1 MAASVEDWMCVE
13 LDKLGLPASEDN
25 AKYILSIET
34 AEDLEEYMHE
44 LLGDSNPKVLAFI
57 KELLVRW
64 RATVTVSDD
73 TQVYRKSTDDD
84 IYFGGR
90 GGAAGKQK
98 TSDRS
103 NKHSISKN
111 VINGNSKHPKESL
124 QDNTPLA
131 NVVDMKKKTKFV
143 PLYSQEGQ
151 EKSVLQIPGRHSCE
165 CQAAK
170 HKLINNCLQCG
181 RVVCDQEGSGP
192 CFHCGN
198 LEEHEIIS
206 RGSRKSEQLRQ
217 RLMKDVGDK
226 PLPFQN
232 SRTSAGLDKA
242 IQHKDKLLN
251 YDKTSVQRTKVIDD
265 ESDYFSTD
273 SNQWLSKKQRE
284 ALRKRNEELRSERFA
299 SRRDM
304 KVTLDFA
311 GRRVLEA
318 ENESG
323 KRMYDID
330 DTVVQEVH
338 YGARAKND
346 GFKMEEK
353 DFSDLVNPLIN
364 VQSPQFVSSVTNDQ
378 KSTNKV
384 WPEEMKKKAGLRLQD
399 RELQEM
405 SDEGMCMSMHQPWAS
420 LLVCGIKM
428 HEGRTWYTAHRGRLW
443 IAATAKVPTPEE
455 TADIEQTYRYLLKDP
470 RLEFP
475 SHYPVGCLLGCV
487 DVMDC
492 LAQDQY
498 REKFPD
504 GESAS
509 PYVFIC
515 QEPQQLVVK
524 FPIKGKHKIYK
535 LDSHIHQA
543 AKKGLR

>member
-1 MAASVEDWMCVE
+1 
-13 LDKLGLPASEDN
+13 
-25 AKYILSIET
+25 
-34 AEDLEEYMHE
+34 MHE
-44 LLGDSNPKVLAFI
+44 LLGNSNPKVLAFI
-57 KELLVRW
+57 KELLIRW
-64 RATVTVSDD
+64 RATVSVPEDI
-73 TQVYRKSTDDD
+73 QVYRKSTDDD

-90 GGAAGKQK
+90 GGTGKQK
-98 TSDRS
+98 ANDKSS
-103 NKHSISKN
+103 KPSISKQ
-111 VINGNSKHPKESL
+111 VVNGNTKYTKQSI
-124 QDNTPLA
+124 QDNTPLT
-131 NVVDMKKKTKFV
+131 NVVDPKKKTKFV

-151 EKSVLQIPGRHSCE
+151 EKSVLQLPGRHSCE

-170 HKLINNCLQCG
+170 HKLVNNCLQCG

-198 LEEHEIIS
+198 LVCTQEEQEVLS

-217 RLMKDVGDK
+217 RLMKDAGEK
-226 PLPFQN
+226 TLPHQN
-232 SRTSAGLDKA
+232 SRVNAGLEKA
-242 IQHKDKLLN
+242 IQHKNKLLD

-284 ALRKRNEELRSERFA
+284 ALRKRNEELRAERFA

-318 ENESG
+318 EHEAG
-323 KRMYDID
+323 KQMYDMND
-330 DTVVQEVH
+330 AVVQQVH
-338 YGARAKND
+338 YGVKPKSES
-346 GFKMEEK
+346 FKMEEA

-364 VQSPQFVSSVTNDQ
+364 VQSPQFVSTLSSDQ
-378 KSTNKV
+378 RSGNKV
-384 WPEEMKKKAGLRLQD
+384 WSDESKKKTGLRLQD

-443 IAATAKVPTPEE
+443 IAATAKTPSPEE
-455 TADIEQTYRYLLKDP
+455 TADMEQTYRYLLKNP

-487 DVMDC
+487 DVVDC

-515 QEPQQLVVK
+515 EVPQQLVVK

-535 LDSHIHQA
+535 LESHIHQA